1 MRRVVPPKLVWK
13 YIGDES
19 PEKQKESEERVRQVY
34 DRIFTAVADNIRRKK
49 LAGFGKIKK
58 NMDDK
63 HFLQLAVE
71 QAIKSVNKGGFPAG
85 AVVVKDNA
93 VVSEGVSLGFKLND
107 PTSHAETASMRDACK
122 KLKTTELS
130 GATLYASLQPCLMCF
145 SVANWSGISRIVFG
159 CKKTEEMVKKGYYE
173 GFTDI
178 KAVNQENNRK
188 IELVFLPDFEQEM
201 LDLVK
206 SWEKKQK

>member
-1 MRRVVPPKLVWK
+1 MRKVVPPKLKWK

-19 PEKQKESEERVRQVY
+19 PEKRKESEERVRQVY
-34 DRIFTAVADNIRRKK
+34 DRILTAVADNIRKK
-49 LAGFGKIKK
+49 KSAGFGRMKK

-63 HFLQLAVE
+63 HFLQLAIE
-71 QAIKSVNKGGFPAG
+71 QAIKSVNEGGFPAG
-85 AVVVKDNA
+85 AVVVKNNT

-107 PTSHAETASMRDACK
+107 PTSHAETASMREACK
-122 KLKTTELS
+122 RLKTIDLA

-159 CKKTEEMVKKGYYE
+159 CRKTKEMVKKGYYE
-173 GFTDI
+173 GFTDVN
-178 KAVNQENNRK
+178 AVNKENNRK

-206 SWEKKQK
+206 SWEERQK

>member
-1 MRRVVPPKLVWK
+1 
-13 YIGDES
+13 
-19 PEKQKESEERVRQVY
+19 
-34 DRIFTAVADNIRRKK
+34 
-49 LAGFGKIKK
+49 
-58 NMDDK
+58 MDDK

-85 AVVVKDNA
+85 AVVVKNNT
-93 VVSEGVSLGFKLND
+93 VVFEGVSLGFKLND

-122 KLKTTELS
+122 KLRTTDLD

-159 CKKTEEMVKKGYYE
+159 CRKTEEMIKKGYYE

-178 KAVNQENNRK
+178 NTVNKENNRK

-206 SWEKKQK
+206 SWEEKQKWGARN